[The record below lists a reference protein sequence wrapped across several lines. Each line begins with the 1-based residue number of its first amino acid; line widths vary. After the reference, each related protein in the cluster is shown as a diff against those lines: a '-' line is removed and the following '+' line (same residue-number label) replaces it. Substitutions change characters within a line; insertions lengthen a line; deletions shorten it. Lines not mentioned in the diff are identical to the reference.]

1 MLTSHCRGELWAE
14 AWSADKK
21 RFLTGGDDKTI
32 RVWDSNSYKQLAL
45 FQMKDQVRGVD
56 WHSSG
61 NIIIG
66 DYRGR
71 IYLFDEDLQLL
82 DQAKTRFSKT
92 KPRQEPFWVQDI
104 KFSPDGNNVAFG
116 AHGGASH
123 IEIFAVEGKKF
134 GSGKVV
140 NAGLTSALL
149 SIDWSKDSDMMAVVS
164 QAYELKFV
172 SAGGSPVAAS
182 ACRDLFKDCRWA
194 SWSGKFGFPVQ

>member
-1 MLTSHCRGELWAE
+1 M
-14 AWSADKK
+14 
-21 RFLTGGDDKTI
+21 
-32 RVWDSNSYKQLAL
+32 
-45 FQMKDQVRGVD
+45 
-56 WHSSG
+56 
-61 NIIIG
+61 
-66 DYRGR
+66 
-71 IYLFDEDLQLL
+71 
-82 DQAKTRFSKT
+82 
-92 KPRQEPFWVQDI
+92 
-104 KFSPDGNNVAFG
+104 AFG

-123 IEIFAVEGKKF
+123 IEIFAVEGQKF
-134 GSGKVV
+134 GAGKVV

>member
-45 FQMKDQVRGVD
+45 YKMKDQVRGVD

-61 NIIIG
+61 NIVIG

-71 IYLFDEDLQLL
+71 IYLFDEDLKLL

-92 KPRQEPFWVQDI
+92 KPRQ
-104 KFSPDGNNVAFG
+104 
-116 AHGGASH
+116 
-123 IEIFAVEGKKF
+123 
-134 GSGKVV
+134 
-140 NAGLTSALL
+140 
-149 SIDWSKDSDMMAVVS
+149 
-164 QAYELKFV
+164 
-172 SAGGSPVAAS
+172 
-182 ACRDLFKDCRWA
+182 
-194 SWSGKFGFPVQ
+194 